1 MNKRGR
7 GRPKGATKDSNRP
20 RIRNHNGRIIDI
32 NGPQYNKLIK
42 NGYKHNVDNTQLI
55 IDGGFIGERFVKRSI
70 GRPKNLNK
78 LLPSNEKVLNPKTF
92 REILIG
98 GQTCKQL

>member
-42 NGYKHNVDNTQLI
+42 NGYKHNVDNTQ
-55 IDGGFIGERFVKRSI
+55 
-70 GRPKNLNK
+70 
-78 LLPSNEKVLNPKTF
+78 
-92 REILIG
+92 
-98 GQTCKQL
+98 